1 MVSAAQDAYCCG
13 RQNAGRPVCI
23 PRKRSL
29 SEVFLQEQGCAGPA
43 AHSMLFP
50 RLAPASGTGMNQGKW
65 MLSATCG
72 SGKSGLV
79 PSSDAAD
86 KHCAMANTDE
96 ERPPLSGQGLN
107 LASSPG
113 TVGPALMGHL
123 PQNGQC
129 LLTGAK
135 PKVFHP
141 QTAG

>member
-1 MVSAAQDAYCCG
+1 M
-13 RQNAGRPVCI
+13 
-23 PRKRSL
+23 L
-29 SEVFLQEQGCAGPA
+29 CA
-43 AHSMLFP
+43 S
-50 RLAPASGTGMNQGKW
+50 
-65 MLSATCG
+65 CG
-72 SGKSGLV
+72 STLV
-79 PSSDAAD
+79 GPGIILSPNAAD
-86 KHCAMANTDE
+86 KHSPMADSDE